1 MIADSL
7 ADYRSAPYY
16 VAAVCI
22 GGKRLSGKPNR
33 RKKAKAGCCPRVTL
47 CCSLKL
53 FFIVTHDEQAPI
65 TTIFNQA
72 CFQLIN
78 SSSFCQFLFFCL
90 LLSPYTAIYLL
101 LFTFGSSSLNQQP
114 TFQVEQPQRS
124 FFSFSKRSYA

>member
-33 RKKAKAGCCPRVTL
+33 RNKAKAGCCPRVTL

-53 FFIVTHDEQAPI
+53 FLIVTHKAPV

-78 SSSFCQFLFFCL
+78 SSLFCQFLFFCL
-90 LLSPYTAIYLL
+90 LLSPYTTIYF
-101 LFTFGSSSLNQQP
+101 FTVYLWLILTQP
-114 TFQVEQPQRS
+114 TTS
-124 FFSFSKRSYA
+124 FPSRTTAAKFFFFL